1 MNKKCAR
8 CEKTVYP
15 IEELKCL
22 DKIWHKQCFR
32 CNECNMTLNMRTYK
46 GFNKQPYCEAFPVA
60 LYATFGTFPRYSS
73 LSYWYEYEGRPDETC
88 YTSSFGGV
96 TDVIHRVSISL
107 TRLKPPPR
115 PRYPPTSFSSLQLL
129 KSYMSNSTSEDR
141 LNGLHVHTSRGV
153 SYGPMWKNA
162 RSGPE
167 LELSQLWKCQICPR
181 SGSYLDQFWPDM
193 IFPHGEDEVLN
204 ELSMNPRKI
213 NIRLNSKKRLLRWP
227 QGPTRYYRNRLKL
240 PKAGRSGFDSDA
252 LRESLYVPCGRPFL
266 HLVNKKFCIETL
278 HNSLLSLRPNRA
290 ESARQMNALIELRN
304 TRGIEFLAVGQRRP
318 LGRLNRSGSCE
329 RMYGAQY
336 NSIPRGSIRAD
347 GSAPWPMKE
356 LYAVVTVVVRVGH
369 DAVVH

>member
-96 TDVIHRVSISL
+96 TDVIHRVSISDQVE
-107 TRLKPPPR
+107 TPPR

-162 RSGPE
+162 RSDPE
-167 LELSQLWKCQICPR
+167 LELASSGNARFAPDLAHIWTIRNAYFGGRKVQRATIAIDLNCQRQGDREYSNLYNLSHPKYHD
-181 SGSYLDQFWPDM
+181 SLVNV
-193 IFPHGEDEVLN
+193 PHG
-204 ELSMNPRKI
+204 
-213 NIRLNSKKRLLRWP
+213 
-227 QGPTRYYRNRLKL
+227 G
-240 PKAGRSGFDSDA
+240 
-252 LRESLYVPCGRPFL
+252 
-266 HLVNKKFCIETL
+266 
-278 HNSLLSLRPNRA
+278 
-290 ESARQMNALIELRN
+290 SAR
-304 TRGIEFLAVGQRRP
+304 
-318 LGRLNRSGSCE
+318 
-329 RMYGAQY
+329 
-336 NSIPRGSIRAD
+336 
-347 GSAPWPMKE
+347 
-356 LYAVVTVVVRVGH
+356 H
-369 DAVVH
+369 DAP